1 MRKRAG
7 STPVR
12 STSRPGRHPNI
23 GWRQRKTELHPTRM
37 EFCFYQPHQTGSAG
51 TQASGGDSKRPNFI
65 PRGWSFVFVF
75 IHCTR
80 PAVPAPKH
88 RVAIAK
94 DRTSS
99 HEGGVLFLYRIVGQK
114 NLAAGEVFLYH
125 KLRNTSAAAPML
137 NPIPSLKRI
146 FSPIK
151 ITEISVVRMNPPVA
165 WPG

>member
-1 MRKRAG
+1 MFLSLFTAPCRQCRL
-7 STPVR
+7 PR
-12 STSRPGRHPNI
+12 I
-23 GWRQRKTELHPTRM
+23 GWRQQKTELHPTRV

-51 TQASGGDSKRPNFI
+51 SQTSDGGSKKPNFI
-65 PRGWSFVFVF
+65 PRGWSFVF
-75 IHCTR
+75 INRTR

-88 RVAIAK
+88 RMAAAK
-94 DRTSS
+94 NRTSS
-99 HEGGVLFLYRIVGQK
+99 HEDGVLFFIPCCHVNK

-137 NPIPSLKRI
+137 NPIPSLRRI

>member
-12 STSRPGRHPNI
+12 ST
-23 GWRQRKTELHPTRM
+23 
-37 EFCFYQPHQTGSAG
+37 TGSAG
-51 TQASGGDSKRPNFI
+51 SQASGGDSKRPNFI
-65 PRGWSFVFVF
+65 SRGESFVF
-75 IHCTR
+75 INRTR

-99 HEGGVLFLYRIVGQK
+99 HEDGVLFLYRIVEQK
-114 NLAAGEVFLYH
+114 NLAAGEDFLYH
-125 KLRNTSAAAPML
+125 KLRNISAAAPML